1 MHLIRFV
8 KLVRELKPIL
18 RSHFCVSLDSCF
30 VCNSGGEISL
40 CNETKYR
47 TPDDATGRFLGNRHS
62 QFTVLVHWSIRWAVI
77 RASACSNSCDVS
89 LQHRDLR
96 LVAKRQLASL
106 RPSSG
111 DVSFVTF
118 ANEVPSPRF
127 LTHVQLRDG
136 TERVVWW
143 GGCEDT
149 SCGLAARRT
158 WPRHSPSSGSAWLSP
173 RFCALEFIARPSW
186 LLHQAH

>member
-106 RPSSG
+106 RPSSD

-136 TERVVWW
+136 TEELF
-143 GGCEDT
+143 GGEV
-149 SCGLAARRT
+149 AMMIARLNCDAEPGQGTPHLR
-158 WPRHSPSSGSAWLSP
+158 G
-173 RFCALEFIARPSW
+173 ALGYPPGFVHLKFIARPSW